1 MQLNKLKCGILL
13 LGSKTAFIK
22 FEIINR
28 QIEGIPFVLQYK
40 YLGISFDKMLST
52 APHLNHL
59 EDKLKNF
66 KKMALILR
74 L

>member
-28 QIEGIPFVLQYK
+28 QIEGITYVLQYK

-52 APHLNHL
+52 APHLNNL